1 MVPIEDSTGMN
12 LAIED
17 EDLSGDKSYL
27 VKNTLSSDES
37 WVILILSPTNK
48 GRVAEGSEKTIQLFL
63 EKYFFSE
70 HVESF

>member
-1 MVPIEDSTGMN
+1 MVPIEDLTGMN

-48 GRVAEGSEKTIQLFL
+48 GRVQKKEGK
-63 EKYFFSE
+63 KYGLLPYLRGGRQG
-70 HVESF
+70 